1 MSHVCEAHTENPKPN
16 DLNELYREQ
25 YFLSIFVGETPF
37 MYIFIETYA
46 FLVTK
51 SNIFQQHG
59 TQHPNYLQRQLLW
72 PSSICAIRLCVPQQC
87 QSTPLWWISGNM
99 KFSFIDSSW
108 SECLATLMTLSWSV
122 CSKVVVFQ
130 VREVNE
136 TNEISSS
143 LFSIIWQRDRERVWQ
158 AYWMDLSWLN

>member
-25 YFLSIFVGETPF
+25 IFFLSIFVGETPF

-59 TQHPNYLQRQLLW
+59 TQHPNYLQRQLLVTFKYVCN
-72 PSSICAIRLCVPQQC
+72 SIVCTPTMSEHTIMVDKWQHEIFIHWFELKWVFGNIDDIILKCVLESC
-87 QSTPLWWISGNM
+87 CFSG
-99 KFSFIDSSW
+99 S
-108 SECLATLMTLSWSV
+108 
-122 CSKVVVFQ
+122 
-130 VREVNE
+130 RG
-136 TNEISSS
+136 
-143 LFSIIWQRDRERVWQ
+143 ERNKWDFFVTFFHH
-158 AYWMDLSWLN
+158 LTER